1 MLRGE
6 SPVVWQHEN
15 SRWDSITD
23 YTFTALRRR
32 EGIEKMDFAKRFDEE
47 FWDFFSGRE
56 EEFQQFVLRGEA
68 EEDAGGIRITEK
80 GMDIA
85 SRIIEIFL

>member
-1 MLRGE
+1 MENGE

-15 SRWDSITD
+15 SRQDSITD

-32 EGIEKMDFAKRFDEE
+32 EGIGKTDFAEKFGEA
-47 FWDFFSGRE
+47 FWDVFAGRE
-56 EEFQQFVLRGEA
+56 EKFRQLARRGEA
-68 EEDAGGIRITEK
+68 EEDEVGIRITEA

-85 SRIIEIFL
+85 NRIIEIFL